1 MLVTSY
7 RRLPVSSM
15 LPTLAPCCRLLH
27 ADNPGTALA
36 CAISTVSQVARLHQD
51 FYGPLGAGDLCGLL
65 RPLLTHPEAG
75 VRART
80 CNLLGNLCRHSPA
93 FYRPL
98 QRSGLLPLLIQRCH
112 DADRATRKFACFALG
127 NAGRLCRLT
136 GHTVPLS
143 HLLPPSKVCLA
154 IGSDALEIRRHLH
167 TT

>member
-1 MLVTSY
+1 MPVTSH
-7 RRLPVSSM
+7 RRLCASGMSPR
-15 LPTLAPCCRLLH
+15 PAPCCRLLH

-112 DADRATRKFACFALG
+112 DTDRATRKFACFALG
-127 NAGRLCRLT
+127 NAGRPPSKIAR
-136 GHTVPLS
+136 HTVPPS
-143 HLLPPSKVCLA
+143 HLLPTSRVCLA
-154 IGSDALEIRRHLH
+154 A
-167 TT
+167 